1 MPDLPERADIDQL
14 RRKARELLR
23 AAAAGEPEALARLRA
38 VSERPTL
45 AAAQLTVAR
54 EHGFRSWPAL
64 RSEAESRRP
73 PNDRHQR
80 VAAGRPAAQDIT
92 LGRWS
97 FGGAGTIEVAEG
109 ELTLGILI
117 AGPEGAS
124 LEASLAVAE
133 AVAGA
138 RQSPRWFPELRD
150 VTVTDDQGSTSTLR
164 GGSGHAS
171 RQPGPGQRLWYEV
184 SCALDPVPE
193 GGSRWLDVQ
202 GQGTSVTRLLRSHLV
217 PVRVGGLSPAVG
229 SPAEQELRDMA
240 RWILLGYLDK
250 EIREGPDLKR
260 RCRDVLAQTAGLR
273 EGGLADGASPLP
285 GQFTRL
291 CTALIRQRP
300 PSGLP
305 RGWQSVLDAADR
317 ADGPRL
323 HVDLNTALPPVDGT
337 AVRLNTL
344 ASWPG
349 SWDLYLQAAPGW
361 WIRSTDGQRKWDA
374 MMVFAE
380 DDLGGLYISNFGG
393 SSGRPAYEEV
403 KLTMRPRL
411 APGASLLTLTFASQ
425 TQRVTAEIP
434 LVPGAGQITV

>member
-45 AAAQLTVAR
+45 AAAQLAIAR
-54 EHGFRSWPAL
+54 EYGFRSWPAF
-64 RSEAESRRP
+64 RSEVESRRQST
-73 PNDRHQR
+73 DWHLR
-80 VAAGRPAAQDIT
+80 AGTGRPEAQDIA

-97 FGGAGTIEVAEG
+97 FGGAGSIEAEEG
-109 ELTLGILI
+109 ELALRILV

-124 LEASLAVAE
+124 LEASLAVTE
-133 AVAGA
+133 ADAGM
-138 RQSPRWFPELRD
+138 RQSRRWFPELRD

-164 GGSGHAS
+164 PESGWAGP
-171 RQPGPGQRLWYEV
+171 QPGRGQRLWYEV
-184 SCALDPVPE
+184 TCALDPVPE

-202 GQGTSVTRLLRSHLV
+202 GRDTSVTRLLRSGLV
-217 PVRVGGLSPAVG
+217 PVRVGGLSPVAV
-229 SPAEQELRDMA
+229 SPAERELRDMA
-240 RWILLGYLDK
+240 WSILLGYLDK
-250 EIREGPDLKR
+250 AMREGPDLKR
-260 RCRDVLAQTAGLR
+260 RCRDVLAQTARLR

-305 RGWQSVLDAADR
+305 SGWHSVLNAADR
-317 ADGPRL
+317 ADGPPL
-323 HVDLNTALPPVDGT
+323 HVDLDTALPPVDGT

-349 SWDLYLQAAPGW
+349 SWDLYLQATPGW
-361 WIRSTDGQRKWDA
+361 WTYSTDGQRKRDA
-374 MMVFAE
+374 MTVFAE
-380 DDLGGLYISNFGG
+380 DDLGGLYISEFGG
-393 SSGRPAYEEV
+393 SRGRPEYEEV
-403 KLTMRPRL
+403 KLTLRPRL
-411 APGASLLTLTFASQ
+411 APGARLLTLTFASQ
-425 TQRVTAEIP
+425 TQQVTIEISLAP
-434 LVPGAGQITV
+434 

>member
-14 RRKARELLR
+14 RRQARELLA

-45 AAAQLTVAR
+45 AAAQLAVAR

-64 RSEAESRRP
+64 RSEVESRRQST
-73 PNDRHQR
+73 DWQLR
-80 VAAGRPAAQDIT
+80 AEAGRPQAQDIA

-97 FGGAGTIEVAEG
+97 FGGGGTIEVAEG
-109 ELTLGILI
+109 ELTPGILV
-117 AGPEGAS
+117 AGPGGAS

-138 RQSPRWFPELRD
+138 RQSQRWFPELRD
-150 VTVTDDQGSTSTLR
+150 VTLSDDLGSTFTLAP
-164 GGSGHAS
+164 GSGPAGP
-171 RQPGPGQRLWYEV
+171 QPGPDQRLWYEV
-184 SCALDPVPE
+184 TCPLDPVPA
-193 GGSRWLDVQ
+193 GGSRWLDVR
-202 GQGTSVTRLLRSHLV
+202 GRDTSVTRLLRSHMV
-217 PVRVGGLSPAVG
+217 PVRVGGLSPVAG
-229 SPAEQELRDMA
+229 SPAERELRGMA
-240 RWILLGYLDK
+240 WWILRDYLHHDL
-250 EIREGPDLKR
+250 REGPGLKR
-260 RCRDVLAQTAGLR
+260 RCRDLLARTARLR

-305 RGWQSVLDAADR
+305 SGWHSVLNAADR

-323 HVDLNTALPPVDGT
+323 HVDLDTALPPADGT
-337 AVRLNTL
+337 VVRLNTL

-349 SWDLYLQAAPGW
+349 SWDLHLQAAPGW
-361 WIRSTDGQRKWDA
+361 WTYSTDRQHKRDA
-374 MMVFAE
+374 MTVFAE
-380 DDLGGLYISNFGG
+380 DDLGGLYLSNFGG
-393 SSGRPAYEEV
+393 SSGRPGLEEL

-411 APGASLLTLTFASQ
+411 DPEASLLTLTFASQ
-425 TQRVTAEIP
+425 TQQVTAEIP
-434 LVPGAGQITV
+434 LAP

>member
-23 AAAAGEPEALARLRA
+23 ASAAGEPDALARLRA

-45 AAAQLTVAR
+45 AAAQLAIAR
-54 EHGFRSWPAL
+54 EHGLRSWPAL
-64 RSEAESRRP
+64 RSEVENRRQST
-73 PNDRHQR
+73 DRHLR
-80 VAAGRPAAQDIT
+80 ADADRPAAQDID

-133 AVAGA
+133 AVASA
-138 RQSPRWFPELRD
+138 RQSRRWAPELRD
-150 VTVTDDQGSTSTLR
+150 ITATDDQGSTCALR
-164 GGSGHAS
+164 FESGHADS
-171 RQPGPGQRLWYEV
+171 AQRHRFEV
-184 SCALDPVPE
+184 ACALDPVPE
-193 GGSRWLDVQ
+193 GGSRWLDVR
-202 GQGTSVTRLLRSHLV
+202 GRGTSLTRLLRSGLV
-217 PVRVGGLSPAVG
+217 PVRVPGLSPVAG
-229 SPAEQELRDMA
+229 SLAEQELRDMA

-250 EIREGPDLKR
+250 AMREGPDLKR
-260 RCRDVLAQTAGLR
+260 RCRDVLAQTATLR

-305 RGWQSVLDAADR
+305 SGWHSVLNAADR
-317 ADGPRL
+317 GDGPRL
-323 HVDLNTALPPVDGT
+323 HVDLDTALPPVGGT

-349 SWDLYLQAAPGW
+349 SWDLYLQATPGW
-361 WIRSTDGQRKWDA
+361 WTYSRDRQHKRSA
-374 MMVFAE
+374 MTVFAE

-393 SSGRPAYEEV
+393 SRGRPGYEEV
-403 KLTMRPRL
+403 KLTLRPRL
-411 APGASLLTLTFASQ
+411 DPGASLLTLTFASE
-425 TQRVTAEIP
+425 TQQVTAEVP
-434 LVPGAGQITV
+434 LAP

>member
-23 AAAAGEPEALARLRA
+23 AAVAGEPEALARLRA

-45 AAAQLTVAR
+45 AAAQLAIAR
-54 EHGFRSWPAL
+54 EHGLPSWPAL
-64 RSEAESRRP
+64 RSEAESRRQP
-73 PNDRHQR
+73 ADWQPRAR
-80 VAAGRPAAQDIT
+80 AGRPEAQDIA

-109 ELTLGILI
+109 ELTPGILI

-133 AVAGA
+133 AVAGT
-138 RQSPRWFPELRD
+138 RQPRRRFPELRD
-150 VTVTDDQGSTSTLR
+150 VTVTDDLGSTCTL
-164 GGSGHAS
+164 GPGSGPAAP
-171 RQPGPGQRLWYEV
+171 QPGPGQRLCYEV
-184 SCALDPVPE
+184 TCELDPVPQ
-193 GGSRWLDVQ
+193 GGSRWLDVH
-202 GQGTSVTRLLRSHLV
+202 GRDASVTRLLRSRLA
-217 PVRVGGLSPAVG
+217 PVRLGGLSPAAG
-229 SPAEQELRDMA
+229 SPAGRELRDLA
-240 RWILLGYLDK
+240 RWVLLGYLDK
-250 EIREGPDLKR
+250 EMREGPDLKR
-260 RCRDVLAQTAGLR
+260 RCRDVLAQTARLR

-291 CTALIRQRP
+291 CTALLRQRP

-305 RGWQSVLDAADR
+305 RGWHSVLNAADR

-323 HVDLNTALPPVDGT
+323 HVDLDTALPPVDGT

-344 ASWPG
+344 ASWPR
-349 SWDLYLQAAPGW
+349 SWDLHLQATPGW
-361 WIRSTDGQRKWDA
+361 WTFSTDGHRKRAA
-374 MMVFAE
+374 MTVFAE

-393 SSGRPAYEEV
+393 SRGRPGCEEA

-425 TQRVTAEIP
+425 IQQVTAEIP
-434 LVPGAGQITV
+434 LAP

>member
-23 AAAAGEPEALARLRA
+23 AAVVGEPEALARLRA

-45 AAAQLTVAR
+45 AAAQLAVAR
-54 EHGFRSWPAL
+54 EHGLRSWPAL
-64 RSEAESRRP
+64 RSEAESRRQST
-73 PNDRHQR
+73 DRQLH
-80 VAAGRPAAQDIT
+80 ADAGRPEAQDIAQS
-92 LGRWS
+92 RWS
-97 FGGAGTIEVAEG
+97 FGSGGTIEVEEG

-133 AVAGA
+133 AVAATRGS
-138 RQSPRWFPELRD
+138 RRWFPELRD
-150 VTVTDDQGSTSTLR
+150 ITVTDDQGSTCTVRSE
-164 GGSGHAS
+164 SGYADS
-171 RQPGPGQRLWYEV
+171 AQRRRFEV
-184 SCALDPVPE
+184 ACALDPVPE
-193 GGSRWLDVQ
+193 GGNRWLDVQ
-202 GQGTSVTRLLRSHLV
+202 GRDTSVTRLLRSDLA
-217 PVRVGGLSPAVG
+217 PVRVGELSPVAG
-229 SPAEQELRDMA
+229 SPAERELRDMA
-240 RWILLGYLDK
+240 WSILRDYLDK
-250 EIREGPDLKR
+250 DTREGPDLKR
-260 RCRDVLAQTAGLR
+260 RCRDLLAQTARLR

-300 PSGLP
+300 PRGLP
-305 RGWQSVLDAADR
+305 SGWHSVLNAADR

-323 HVDLNTALPPVDGT
+323 HVDLDTALPPVDGT

-349 SWDLYLQAAPGW
+349 SWDLYLQATPGW
-361 WIRSTDGQRKWDA
+361 WIYSTDGQRKRDA
-374 MMVFAE
+374 MTVSAE

-393 SSGRPAYEEV
+393 SRSRPGYEEV

-411 APGASLLTLTFASQ
+411 APGARILTLTFASE
-425 TQRVTAEIP
+425 TQQVTAEIP
-434 LVPGAGQITV
+434 LAP